1 MLLSGEPGIG
11 KSRLVE
17 VLRERVIRQGAT
29 RMVFR
34 CSPYHQQSA
43 LFPVIE
49 HVQRVVHWQHDA
61 PPEVRVDALEQAL
74 QGRRSR
80 LSLEEVVPLLAALL
94 SLPHPA
100 HYPPLNL
107 TPQRQRQKT
116 YDALVAWLLAEAE
129 QQPVLAV
136 WEDLHWADPSTLE
149 LLGLVLDQVPTARML
164 TLLTCRPEFLP
175 PWASR
180 SHLTQ
185 VTLTRLGRPQVQ
197 AMITSLTGG
206 KTLPAAVVEHIVA
219 RTDGVPLFVEELVK
233 MILESGLV
241 REEGDHYVLTAP
253 CRLWPFPRRC
263 TTPSWRDWIAWP
275 RSRRWHNWGPRSG
288 RTFAYELLQAVSP
301 LDEATLQQG
310 LRQLIEAELVYQ
322 RGTPP
327 QATYMFKHALIQ
339 ETAYQS
345 LLRSTRQQFHQR
357 IAQVLEARFP
367 ATVETQPELLA
378 HHYTEA
384 GLAAQAVVY
393 WQRAGERAVE
403 RSANVEAI
411 SHLTTALTLL
421 PALPD
426 TPERTQHELT
436 LLTVLGI
443 PLVLTKGH
451 AAPEVEATYARAR
464 TLCQQL
470 GDTPQLFAV
479 LLGLRR
485 MYFMRAEYQT
495 AHAVGEQLLR
505 LAERLDDAGLCVRAH
520 MMLAEGL
527 LYLGEFAPA
536 RAHAEQGIALY
547 DPQRHRVQVVHYGN
561 DPGVCCRFFAALA
574 LWVLGYPDQAQQ
586 RSEEALAWAQEL
598 AHPFSR
604 AFASSMR
611 PVSISS
617 GEGALT
623 YTRAE
628 AGIALATAQGFVLF
642 LAHGPIL
649 RGWALAEQGQ
659 AAEGLAQ
666 IRQGI
671 AAKQAIG
678 VESQRSSHLA
688 LLADV
693 YGKVGQLDEGLRVLT
708 EAQTVA
714 QATGERFYEA
724 ELSRLTGEL
733 LRAQSSENHAA
744 AEACFQQALDLA
756 RRQQAKSWELRAA
769 MSLSRLWQRQG
780 KRREAHQLLAEVYGW
795 FTEGFDTA
803 DLQEAKA
810 LLVQLA

>member
-1 MLLSGEPGIG
+1 
-11 KSRLVE
+11 
-17 VLRERVIRQGAT
+17 
-29 RMVFR
+29 
-34 CSPYHQQSA
+34 
-43 LFPVIE
+43 
-49 HVQRVVHWQHDA
+49 
-61 PPEVRVDALEQAL
+61 
-74 QGRRSR
+74 
-80 LSLEEVVPLLAALL
+80 
-94 SLPHPA
+94 
-100 HYPPLNL
+100 
-107 TPQRQRQKT
+107 
-116 YDALVAWLLAEAE
+116 
-129 QQPVLAV
+129 
-136 WEDLHWADPSTLE
+136 
-149 LLGLVLDQVPTARML
+149 
-164 TLLTCRPEFLP
+164 
-175 PWASR
+175 
-180 SHLTQ
+180 
-185 VTLTRLGRPQVQ
+185 
-197 AMITSLTGG
+197 
-206 KTLPAAVVEHIVA
+206 VVEHIVA

-241 REEGDHYVLTAP
+241 REEGDHYVLTGPLPPLAIP
-253 CRLWPFPRRC
+253 STLHDSLMARLDRLA
-263 TTPSWRDWIAWP
+263 TVKEVAQLGATL
-275 RSRRWHNWGPRSG
+275 G

-310 LRQLIEAELVYQ
+310 LRQLVEAELVYQ

-384 GLAAQAVVY
+384 GLAAQAVVN

-470 GDTPQLFAV
+470 GDTPQLFSV

-561 DPGVCCRFFAALA
+561 DPGVCCRLFAALA

-598 AHPFSR
+598 AHPFSL
-604 AFASSMR
+604 AFALIHAAR
-611 PVSISS
+611 LHQDRR
-617 GEGALT
+617 EGALT

-678 VESQRSSHLA
+678 VESGRSYNLA

-744 AEACFQQALDLA
+744 AEACFQQALDVA
-756 RRQQAKSWELRAA
+756 HRQQAKSWELRAA

-780 KRREAHQLLAEVYGW
+780 KRGAAYQLLAEVYGW

-810 LLVQLA
+810 LLAQLA